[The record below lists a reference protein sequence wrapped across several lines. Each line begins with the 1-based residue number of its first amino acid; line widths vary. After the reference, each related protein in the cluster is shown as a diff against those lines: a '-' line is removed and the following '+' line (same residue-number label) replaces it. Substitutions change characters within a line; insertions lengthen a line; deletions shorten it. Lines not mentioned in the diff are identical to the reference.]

1 MYLTNNWETFLIE
14 ILLSKTV
21 LAFKNWAF
29 ILKLDIQSYIRFPI
43 MLLQMYVCLL
53 VVIDLNMFFKSL
65 AHLSVHALTFKK
77 LSSKL

>member
-1 MYLTNNWETFLIE
+1 
-14 ILLSKTV
+14 
-21 LAFKNWAF
+21 
-29 ILKLDIQSYIRFPI
+29 